1 MALWAA
7 KRRMMY
13 GGGVLLVVFMTLFIL
28 FWNVFYRAP
37 TCSDK
42 VKNGDETGID
52 CGGSCKNLCTNDA
65 LNPVVL
71 WSKTFNISG
80 DVYSA
85 VAYVENPNINSE
97 NKEATYQFKIY
108 DSENKLI
115 ITKDGVTSIP
125 KNKKIAIF
133 ENGIVLKNNK
143 PKRTEFQFTSFGLW
157 QKNTV
162 VEPEISLKYGTITAT
177 STSPI
182 LTGTIYNDSLQNIP
196 KIELVVLVLDSKE
209 NTTAASRT
217 YIDNLSRNTSQDF
230 VFTWQQPFVG
240 DINVVNVIYQF
251 LNP

>member
-1 MALWAA
+1 
-7 KRRMMY
+7 
-13 GGGVLLVVFMTLFIL
+13 
-28 FWNVFYRAP
+28 
-37 TCSDK
+37 
-42 VKNGDETGID
+42 
-52 CGGSCKNLCTNDA
+52 
-65 LNPVVL
+65 VVL
-71 WSKTFNISG
+71 WSKIFNISG

-108 DSENKLI
+108 DGENKLI
-115 ITKDGVTSIP
+115 TVKDGVTTIP

-143 PKRTEFQFTSFGLW
+143 PKRTEFQFTSFGPW

-162 VEPEISLKYGTITAT
+162 AEPEISLKYGTITST
-177 STSPI
+177 STAPI
-182 LTGTIYNDSLQNIP
+182 LTGTIYNNSLQNIP
-196 KIELVVLVLDSKE
+196 KIELVVLILDSKE